1 MRNAA
6 PGRPVSM
13 TVRSHLFPFRTQKL
27 SSLVPKIVGWT
38 RPVKI
43 GRCRLLKK
51 QNPQGVILEGFCFAC
66 APGGTVCIR
75 RGHPGRCM
83 MCMVCM
89 VFRVCM
95 MCMIAALGVSCISC
109 KPCISCKSCK
119 SCRTCRVIKPCK
131 SCISC
136 RGAGAGGFRM
146 GRCMV

>member
-13 TVRSHLFPFRTQKL
+13 TVRPHLFPFRTQKL